1 MHIKQA
7 EYVASYV
14 DPSKCPATLRP
25 EFAFIGRS
33 NVGKSSLINY
43 LCNRK
48 ALTKVSNTPG
58 KTQTI
63 NFFDINHSFHLV
75 DLPGYGFAKILRS
88 QRENWES
95 MIKGYLKKREQLQY
109 VMQLVDSR
117 IPPQKIDLEFAAW
130 LGAAHIPFVIIF
142 TKADKPGSRETA
154 TNVQLFKNEMLKEWA
169 ELPPCFVTS
178 AERKSGAEDVWSFVS
193 DAVDLYYRNTPL
205 ANVSKG

>member
-1 MHIKQA
+1 
-7 EYVASYV
+7 
-14 DPSKCPATLRP
+14 
-25 EFAFIGRS
+25 
-33 NVGKSSLINY
+33 
-43 LCNRK
+43 
-48 ALTKVSNTPG
+48 
-58 KTQTI
+58 
-63 NFFDINHSFHLV
+63 
-75 DLPGYGFAKILRS
+75 
-88 QRENWES
+88 

-154 TNVQLFKNEMLKEWA
+154 TNVQLYKNEMLKEWA

-178 AERKSGAEDVWSFVS
+178 AERKSGADEVWSFVS
-193 DAVDLYYRNTPL
+193 DAVDLYFRTTPL